1 MENALTTKLADLVL
15 GIDHV
20 AIAVKN
26 IDASI
31 AWYSSTLGFSLAERG
46 EVSGDHSGMLYA
58 VLKSGSISVVLT
70 QGTSPA
76 SQVSKFLAASG
87 SGVQHIAFAVTDLD
101 TAIDRI
107 AKAGGITDTPVISDG
122 GIRQAFLQRDPATG
136 MRIELI
142 ERHDGSFSKQNIERL
157 FKALEEKNLY

>member
-1 MENALTTKLADLVL
+1 MKNTLITQLADLVL

-20 AIAVKN
+20 AIAVKD

-31 AWYSSTLGFSLAERG
+31 AWYSSALGFSLAKRG

-58 VLKSGSISVVLT
+58 VMKSGNTSVVLT

-87 SGVQHIAFAVTDLD
+87 PGVQHIAFAVTDLD
-101 TAIDRI
+101 MAIDRI
-107 AKAGGITDTPVISDG
+107 KKAGGSTDTPVISDD
-122 GIRQAFLQRDPATG
+122 GIRQVFLQRDPATG
-136 MRIELI
+136 VRMELI
-142 ERHDGSFSKQNIERL
+142 ERHDVPFSQQNVERL
-157 FKALEEKNLY
+157 FKVFEEKDLY

>member
-1 MENALTTKLADLVL
+1 MDNTLTTQLADLVL

-20 AIAVKN
+20 AIAVKD

-31 AWYSSTLGFSLAERG
+31 AWYSSALGFSMAERS
-46 EVSGDHSGMLYA
+46 EVSGNHSGMLYA
-58 VLKSGSISVVLT
+58 VLISGTTTVVLV

-76 SQVSKFLAASG
+76 SQVSKFLAEFGAG
-87 SGVQHIAFAVTDLD
+87 MHHIGLVVTDLD

-107 AKAGGITDTPVISDG
+107 AKAGGIADTPVVRDN

-136 MRIELI
+136 IRIELI
-142 ERHDGSFSKQNIERL
+142 ERHGVSFSKQNVERL
-157 FKALEEKNLY
+157 FRAFEEKNLY